1 MSQILWKNSIGK
13 VVFPFLVGNFMS
25 RVWNCSFGRHFVTI
39 CPIFDF
45 FALFWFFWI
54 TLSVARISA
63 QNSFRKVLFWVRV
76 PRDPPLTTNGSQK
89 YLDHLSVKYAVY
101 SELYLLSSLLEI
113 KKVCSISSA
122 LNAQFYL
129 FIKSRVGSDEHIY
142 QYPSLFIV
150 GPKIWTANKEN
161 SYFCWSRKIWLFFLI
176 VLFID
181 MKNYTILLFSVSLGK
196 ICCTKLDLL
205 QNIRK
210 FYGQLFDMRIL
221 QGSERRPQSVGFNSK
236 ATH

>member
-1 MSQILWKNSIGK
+1 MSVSNYHSAYFFCGQDNLLGGQFWAMGRFNLLGGQNNLLGGQL
-13 VVFPFLVGNFMS
+13 PTQLTCYLPP
-25 RVWNCSFGRHFVTI
+25 CSG
-39 CPIFDF
+39 
-45 FALFWFFWI
+45 
-54 TLSVARISA
+54 
-63 QNSFRKVLFWVRV
+63 
-76 PRDPPLTTNGSQK
+76 
-89 YLDHLSVKYAVY
+89 
-101 SELYLLSSLLEI
+101 LYLFSSLLEI

-221 QGSERRPQSVGFNSK
+221 QGSERRPQSVGFNSQ
-236 ATH
+236 AMH

>member
-1 MSQILWKNSIGK
+1 MSI
-13 VVFPFLVGNFMS
+13 
-25 RVWNCSFGRHFVTI
+25 
-39 CPIFDF
+39 
-45 FALFWFFWI
+45 
-54 TLSVARISA
+54 
-63 QNSFRKVLFWVRV
+63 
-76 PRDPPLTTNGSQK
+76 
-89 YLDHLSVKYAVY
+89 KYAVY

-150 GPKIWTANKEN
+150 GPKIWTANREN

-205 QNIRK
+205 QIFENFMGSYSTCEYYRAPKGATRAWGLIPR
-210 FYGQLFDMRIL
+210 QRISWFGCIL
-221 QGSERRPQSVGFNSK
+221 IPNFWDSIDINSCRPCQCAYYILCLMFWYAPFLECNVNE
-236 ATH
+236 T

>member
-1 MSQILWKNSIGK
+1 MNCDAESSMSI
-13 VVFPFLVGNFMS
+13 
-25 RVWNCSFGRHFVTI
+25 
-39 CPIFDF
+39 
-45 FALFWFFWI
+45 
-54 TLSVARISA
+54 
-63 QNSFRKVLFWVRV
+63 
-76 PRDPPLTTNGSQK
+76 
-89 YLDHLSVKYAVY
+89 KYAVY
-101 SELYLLSSLLEI
+101 SGLYLLSSLLEI

-161 SYFCWSRKIWLFFLI
+161 SYFCWSGKIWLFFLI

-181 MKNYTILLFSVSLGK
+181 MKNYTILLFSGSLGK
-196 ICCTKLDLL
+196 ICCIKHDLL

-210 FYGQLFDMRIL
+210 FYGELFNMRVL
-221 QGSERRPQSVGFNSK
+221 LGSERRRQSVGFKSWV
-236 ATH
+236 TH